1 MSPKCYNQIMNE
13 EFEIEYYETN
23 TGTHPYID
31 WENGLTIELRA
42 QVQKRLNRIRLGN
55 FGDIRHIEGSLF
67 ELRIH
72 SGAGYRIYYAK
83 KGNKI
88 VILLCAGSKRSQDR
102 DIAKAKKYWQDLG
115 G

>member
-1 MSPKCYNQIMNE
+1 MDE
-13 EFEIEYYETN
+13 HFTIEYYETD
-23 TGTHPYID
+23 TGKCPYLD
-31 WENGLTIELRA
+31 WEGELTMELRA
-42 QVQKRLNRIRLGN
+42 QIRKRLNRVRLGN
-55 FGDIRHIEGSLF
+55 FGDIDHIEGSIF

>member
-1 MSPKCYNQIMNE
+1 MDE
-13 EFEIEYYETN
+13 HFTIEYYETD
-23 TGTHPYID
+23 TGKCPYLE
-31 WENGLTIELRA
+31 WEAELTTELRA
-42 QVQKRLNRIRLGN
+42 QIRKRLNRVRLGN
-55 FGDIRHIEGSLF
+55 FGDIDHIEGSIF

-72 SGAGYRIYYAK
+72 TGAGYRIYYAK

-102 DIAKAKKYWQDLG
+102 DIEKAKKYWQDLG

>member
-1 MSPKCYNQIMNE
+1 MDE
-13 EFEIEYYETN
+13 LFTIEYYETD
-23 TGTHPYID
+23 TGKCPYLE
-31 WENGLTIELRA
+31 WEGELTTELRA
-42 QVQKRLNRIRLGN
+42 QIRKRLNRVRLGN
-55 FGDIRHIEGSLF
+55 FGDTDHIEGSIF

-72 SGAGYRIYYAK
+72 AGAGYRIYYAK

-88 VILLCAGSKRSQDR
+88 VVLLCAGSKRSQDR

>member
-1 MSPKCYNQIMNE
+1 MDE
-13 EFEIEYYETN
+13 LFTIEYYQTD
-23 TGTHPYID
+23 TGKCPYLE
-31 WENGLTIELRA
+31 WEGGLTTELRA
-42 QVQKRLNRIRLGN
+42 QIRKRLNRIRLGN
-55 FGDIRHIEGSLF
+55 FGDIDHIEGSIF

-88 VILLCAGSKRSQDR
+88 VILLCAGSKRSQNR
-102 DIAKAKKYWQDLG
+102 DIEKAKKYWQDLG

>member
-1 MSPKCYNQIMNE
+1 MGE
-13 EFEIEYYETN
+13 RFDIEYYETD
-23 TGTHPYID
+23 TGKCPYLE
-31 WENGLTIELRA
+31 WEGKLTMELRA
-42 QVQKRLNRIRLGN
+42 QIRKRLNRVRLGN
-55 FGDIRHIEGSLF
+55 FGDINHIEGSVF

-72 SGAGYRIYYAK
+72 TGAGYRIYYAK

-88 VILLCAGSKRSQDR
+88 IILLCAGSKRSQDR